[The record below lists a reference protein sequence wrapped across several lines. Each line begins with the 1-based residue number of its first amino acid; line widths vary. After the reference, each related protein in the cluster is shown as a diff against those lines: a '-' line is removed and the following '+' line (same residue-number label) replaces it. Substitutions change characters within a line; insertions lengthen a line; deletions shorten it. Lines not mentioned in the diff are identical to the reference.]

1 MAVNAGRTNVR
12 FTEFWLDTNA
22 GVLTNLTSYLKDAP
36 SVGLDYD
43 VSNVEAVSDGSKNVV
58 VGIPACPLSV
68 SFVFDTVVLAHLIAI
83 SPITPL
89 ALDVRFGIRQSPQVT
104 GEPQFGITASATSGY
119 VITSLKCN
127 GVESI
132 DASFDVYGATSP
144 AFGTTNET

>member
-1 MAVNAGRTNVR
+1 MTVNAGRTNLKYVS
-12 FTEFWLDTNA
+12 FWLDTNA
-22 GVLTNLTSYLKDAP
+22 GVLTDLTAYLKDAP
-36 SVGLDYD
+36 SVGLEYD

-68 SFVFDTVVLAHLIAI
+68 KFVFDTVILAHLIAL

-89 ALDVRFGIRQSPQVT
+89 ALDVRFGVRQTQVT

-119 VITSLKCN
+119 VITALKVN

-132 DASFDVYGATSP
+132 DASFDVFGATAP